1 MFRLII
7 SQTYWT
13 ICFLI
18 QKSEH
23 PKGNKPSQNVTEDSV
38 LKTVAN
44 GHDAMSAVMSSRS
57 KNLQIVRAMW
67 TSGNTK
73 VIINVIMIKFEILVS

>member
-1 MFRLII
+1 M
-7 SQTYWT
+7 TD
-13 ICFLI
+13 
-18 QKSEH
+18 E
-23 PKGNKPSQNVTEDSV
+23 SV
-38 LKTVAN
+38 LQTIQN

-73 VIINVIMIKFEILVS
+73 VQYSETIF